1 MAYEAESRNIRL
13 ALAGDVMLARGLRPH
28 REPSFLA
35 LRNLLEDADA
45 TFANFE
51 AVATSPHNAVPGVT
65 QGTYMVTEPELL
77 DDLAWFGVSLVSC
90 ANNHA
95 MDLGERGVLDSIA
108 NLDAAGMAHA
118 GSGSN
123 LREARAPGYLETPAG
138 RVALIAADASWREWH
153 RAHEQRPDALGKP
166 GVNSLRF
173 ERVYELDPPA
183 LAQLRAIGAGL
194 GLDRKRERD
203 GSWFFSDR
211 EVGVSNDTLYS
222 FLGETFRAGDGFAV
236 HSKANPHDL
245 ADNLTQIREARRQA
259 DWVVVSLHYHEFG
272 GASLLSAGSRADL
285 SDPADFVIE
294 FARAAIDAGA
304 DAFVGHGP
312 HRLLG
317 AEVYHGKPIFYS
329 LGNLILQSDTTPFV
343 PAHAYERFGLGP
355 DATPADF
362 HDARTRNETQGPPA
376 SPTHWQALVPV
387 CVFRDGALAE
397 IELHP
402 TDLGFGR
409 PRSQRGRPL
418 LADDDLGNEIIDRYE
433 RLCAGGGV
441 SIDRA
446 GGAYRMRWEA
456 DTAR

>member
-1 MAYEAESRNIRL
+1 MTYEAESRGIRL
-13 ALAGDVMLARGLRPH
+13 ALAGDVMLSRGLRPH

-35 LRNLLEDADA
+35 LRDILSDADA

-51 AVATSPHNAVPGVT
+51 AVATTAHDAVPGVT
-65 QGTYMVTEPELL
+65 QGSYMMTEPRLL
-77 DDLAWFGVSLVSC
+77 EDLTWFGVSLVSC

-95 MDLGERGVLDSIA
+95 MDFGERGVLDSIA
-108 NLDAAGMAHA
+108 NLDEAGLAHA

-123 LREARAPGYLETPAG
+123 LRTARAPAYLDTPAG
-138 RVALIAADASWREWH
+138 RVALVAADASWREWH
-153 RAHEQRPDALGKP
+153 RAHNQRPDAAGKP

-173 ERVYELDPPA
+173 ERVYELDGG
-183 LAQLRAIGAGL
+183 LLEQLRAIGAGL

-203 GSWFFSDR
+203 RSWFFSDR
-211 EVGVSNDTLYS
+211 EAGVTDDAHYS
-222 FLGETFRAGDGFAV
+222 FLGETFRAGEGFAV
-236 HSKANPHDL
+236 HSHAHPQDL
-245 ADNLTQIREARRQA
+245 ADNLNQIREARRQA
-259 DWVVVSLHYHEFG
+259 DWVLVSLHFHEFG
-272 GASLLSAGSRADL
+272 GSSLLSAASRAEL

-294 FARAAIDAGA
+294 FARAAIDVGA

-317 AEVYHGKPIFYS
+317 AEIYHGKPIFYS

-387 CVFRDGALAE
+387 CVFEDGALAE

-402 TDLGFGR
+402 IDLGFGR
-409 PRSQRGRPL
+409 PRAQRGRPL
-418 LADDDLGNEIIDRYE
+418 LADSDLAGTIIDRYE
-433 RLCAGGGV
+433 GLCAHNGIHVDRSGG
-441 SIDRA
+441 II
-446 GGAYRMRWEA
+446 RMRLEA
-456 DTAR
+456 GAER